1 SNPKHQRL
9 ASKSRKSKVLAYRAR
24 PVERGVFDFP
34 TFDSSTGP
42 AREFSWHGVSANS
55 RRRMDPRK
63 QIYKIMLM
71 NQGKVYEIYAKSI
84 SQGSLFGFVEVEGL
98 IFGEKTTVVVDP
110 SEEALQ
116 REFAGVERT
125 YVPMHAVI
133 RIDEVQKRGASR
145 IHSVADP
152 GKVTP

>member
-1 SNPKHQRL
+1 MAPK
-9 ASKSRKSKVLAYRAR
+9 
-24 PVERGVFDFP
+24 
-34 TFDSSTGP
+34 
-42 AREFSWHGVSANS
+42 
-55 RRRMDPRK
+55 K
-63 QIYKIMLM
+63 QIYKIMFM

-84 SQGSLFGFVEVEGL
+84 NQGSLFGFVEVEGL

-133 RIDEVQKRGASR
+133 RIDEVQKRGASK
-145 IHSVADP
+145 IHSVADS
-152 GKVTP
+152 GKVTPLPTPIYTPLKKDS